1 VNCVINGFWRYIYYG
16 SKEISKSLPAL
27 VAIIAV
33 GLNGLLTK
41 LRKEVEEALT
51 LLAKF
56 LHGLGLNPFSL
67 SLLGLICA
75 FLSGILYYELAMQPW
90 AFWVAPIF
98 LLLSGLFD
106 AVDGAMARVYGQV
119 TRFGGVIDS
128 VFDRIGEVFVYS
140 GIILGG
146 SCSLFWGL
154 LALVASL
161 MVSYVR
167 SRAEV
172 EGARMEGVGIAER
185 PERIVILAVATFIRQ
200 IELGLI
206 VISCLATLTL
216 FHRVWRAR
224 VELP

>member
-1 VNCVINGFWRYIYYG
+1 M
-16 SKEISKSLPAL
+16 
-27 VAIIAV
+27 
-33 GLNGLLTK
+33 LTR
-41 LRKEVEEALT
+41 LRKEVEAALA

-56 LHGLGLNPFSL
+56 LHSLGLSPFSL
-67 SLLGLICA
+67 SLLGLVCA
-75 FLSGILYYELAMQPW
+75 FLSGILYYVLAIRPW
-90 AFWVAPIF
+90 ISWIAATL

-106 AVDGAMARVYGQV
+106 ALDGAMARVYGQA

-146 SCSLFWGL
+146 SSSLFWGL
-154 LALVASL
+154 VALVTSL

-167 SRAEV
+167 SRAEA
-172 EGARMEGVGIAER
+172 EGAKMEGIGIAER
-185 PERIVILAVATFIRQ
+185 PERIVILAGATFIRQ

-206 VISCLATLTL
+206 VIGFLATLTL

-224 VELP
+224 IELS

>member
-1 VNCVINGFWRYIYYG
+1 
-16 SKEISKSLPAL
+16 
-27 VAIIAV
+27 
-33 GLNGLLTK
+33 LLTR
-41 LRKEVEEALT
+41 LRKEVEAALA

-56 LHGLGLNPFSL
+56 LHSLGLSPFSL
-67 SLLGLICA
+67 SLLGLVCA
-75 FLSGILYYELAMQPW
+75 FLSSILYYVLATRPW
-90 AFWVAPIF
+90 ISWIAATL

-106 AVDGAMARVYGQV
+106 ALDGAMARVYGQA

-146 SCSLFWGL
+146 SSSLFWGL
-154 LALVASL
+154 VALVTSL

-167 SRAEV
+167 SRAEA
-172 EGARMEGVGIAER
+172 EGAKMEGIGIAER
-185 PERIVILAVATFIRQ
+185 PERIVILAGATFIRQ

-206 VISCLATLTL
+206 VIGFLATLTL

-224 VELP
+224 IELS

>member
-1 VNCVINGFWRYIYYG
+1 
-16 SKEISKSLPAL
+16 
-27 VAIIAV
+27 
-33 GLNGLLTK
+33 LLTR
-41 LRKEVEEALT
+41 LRKEVEAALA

-56 LHGLGLNPFSL
+56 LHSLGLSPFSL
-67 SLLGLICA
+67 SLLGLVCA
-75 FLSGILYYELAMQPW
+75 FLSSILYYVLATRPW
-90 AFWVAPIF
+90 ISWIAATL

-106 AVDGAMARVYGQV
+106 SLDGAMARVYGQT

-146 SCSLFWGL
+146 SSSLFWGL
-154 LALVASL
+154 VALVTSL

-167 SRAEV
+167 SRAEA
-172 EGARMEGVGIAER
+172 EGAKMEGIGIAER
-185 PERIVILAVATFIRQ
+185 PERIVILAGATFIRQ

-206 VISCLATLTL
+206 VIGFLATLTL

-224 VELP
+224 IELS